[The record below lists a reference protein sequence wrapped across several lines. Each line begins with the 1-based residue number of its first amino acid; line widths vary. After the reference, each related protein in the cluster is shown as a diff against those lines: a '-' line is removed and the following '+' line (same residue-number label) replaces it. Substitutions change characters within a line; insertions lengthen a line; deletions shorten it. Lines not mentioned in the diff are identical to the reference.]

1 MIRSAAPLWTVGG
14 RGMHWEPARADHSID
29 RVVATINF
37 PNPIDANSFDEV
49 VVAARKA
56 AAVHSLTD
64 RFDVIEP
71 ITLPAGQNV
80 INLGVESIQ
89 GAPPRRIIFRRM
101 EPNTNMA
108 VDQFSVSMQRITLET
123 SRYRRWV
130 DFFEML
136 KGTVGDIAASYP
148 TILSVRSVRLEYVD
162 RFNSTTS
169 DADQWEVIN
178 KTSDYLSPAVRDKN
192 NALHVHSGWFDFET
206 PQVRRLTNINID
218 ITDVE
223 IPPPPEPIRKIAVLS
238 LAQVEALEGGVL
250 DNPLERI
257 DAHHGYLKSIFG
269 KIITPEAAAR
279 VALND

>member
-1 MIRSAAPLWTVGG
+1 
-14 RGMHWEPARADHSID
+14 MHWEPARADHSID

-37 PNPIDANSFDEV
+37 ANPIDANSFDEV

-80 INLGVESIQ
+80 INLGVELIQ
-89 GAPPRRIIFRRM
+89 VAPPRRIIFRRM
-101 EPNTNMA
+101 EPGTNIA

-136 KGTVGDIAASYP
+136 KGTVSDIAASYP
-148 TILSVRSVRLEYVD
+148 TILSVRSVRLEYFD
-162 RFNSTTS
+162 RFNSTTP

-178 KTSDYLSPAVRDKN
+178 ETSDYLSPAIRDKN

-238 LAQVEALEGGVL
+238 LAQVEALEGVL
-250 DNPLERI
+250 DSPLERI